1 MVDSMLKAYV
11 CQQKT
16 VPTAKGPSIVE
27 ASMPGCHSDQEEIS
41 VCRLQMLSSGASIRI
56 CSRVMTGAFS
66 SMSVLVSYPPSGDV
80 STPPRPPSP
89 VGAQPYQVPCRCLT
103 A

>member
-11 CQQKT
+11 CQQKI
-16 VPTAKGPSIVE
+16 VPTDKGPSIVE
-27 ASMPGCHSDQEEIS
+27 ASMYGCHSDQGEIS

-66 SMSVLVSYPPSGDV
+66 SMSVLVSYPPSGDM
-80 STPPRPPSP
+80 
-89 VGAQPYQVPCRCLT
+89 CLLLRVLQ
-103 A
+103 AR